1 MKTIPLVLTLLAA
14 LTLGACASSRSG
26 DVYSR
31 DEARQ
36 EMIVRTGVVE
46 SVRDTVHV
54 RGVQGDLWA
63 HGRDLP

>member
-36 EMIVRTGVVE
+36 EIKRCVKALR
-46 SVRDTVHV
+46 RK
-54 RGVQGDLWA
+54 QGDK
-63 HGRDLP
+63 DEDE